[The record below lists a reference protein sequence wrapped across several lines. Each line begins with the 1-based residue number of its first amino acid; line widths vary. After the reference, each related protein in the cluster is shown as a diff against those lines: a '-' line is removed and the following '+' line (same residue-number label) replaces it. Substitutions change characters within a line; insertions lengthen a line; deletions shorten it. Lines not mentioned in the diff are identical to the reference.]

1 MIIETENLTK
11 IYRTEEVETTALD
24 RVNLGLE
31 EGQFVSIMGPSGC
44 GKSTLLHVLGLI
56 DDVSDGSYRFLGE
69 EVSGYSERKRA
80 ALRKKNI

>member
-1 MIIETENLTK
+1 MIIETENVTK

-24 RVNLGLE
+24 RINLQLE

-56 DDVSDGSYRFLGE
+56 DDLTDGSYRFLGE
-69 EVSGYSERKRA
+69 DVSR
-80 ALRKKNI
+80 